1 MVSSFLGVDARDAT
15 ASVGQERGN
24 VSEGLKAA
32 LSADA
37 GGA

>member
-1 MVSSFLGVDARDAT
+1 MKKRHNGCPLGKR
-15 ASVGQERGN
+15 QERGN